1 VQFYVHRAF
10 EQISAV
16 NAHTSLPGTR
26 EFRSHLQI
34 SSVSCDASAPVVA
47 LISKTAL
54 LFRPDSSSLPL
65 SAAVDPLM
73 THVPATSLHEALLIR
88 FPGGG
93 GLDNTTAMLCCQVK
107 SPISVQSFDAEC
119 DRVHVQWYRLITPS
133 QRTPAIKIELTSL
146 RCEHTP
152 QLSTSSQSS
161 SSPSISSSS
170 SSSSC
175 TASSSAP
182 IFQSAS
188 VPFKIFALCDGT
200 MQVQNY
206 IYSHKTSFLR
216 CYRSR
221 FLIVRFRKTRS
232 NSLRA
237 GVQQRLPG
245 LGLCRG
251 ALCCQSDHRI
261 KRRCLTRMQFS
272 IAQPSDRD

>member
-1 VQFYVHRAF
+1 MF
-10 EQISAV
+10 
-16 NAHTSLPGTR
+16 NAHLNRSARQMLTTLFPGTR
-26 EFRSHLQI
+26 EFRSHLQV
-34 SSVSCDASAPVVA
+34 SSVSCDTSAPVVA
-47 LISKTAL
+47 LISKTVL
-54 LFRPDSSSLPL
+54 LFLPDSLSSPL

-152 QLSTSSQSS
+152 QLATSSQSS

-175 TASSSAP
+175 PASSSVP
-182 IFQSAS
+182 LFQSAS

-200 MQVQNY
+200 MQVQNS
-206 IYSHKTSFLR
+206 ISINKTSFLR
-216 CYRSR
+216 CCRPGRSYPAFECAPKHTLTR
-221 FLIVRFRKTRS
+221 FLCRCTTASAGTGTVLS
-232 NSLRA
+232 SPSL
-237 GVQQRLPG
+237 P
-245 LGLCRG
+245 
-251 ALCCQSDHRI
+251 I
-261 KRRCLTRMQFS
+261 
-272 IAQPSDRD
+272 